1 MIDAPTFLSEPQG
14 PETKQPENGRGDNAP
29 SPDIDDSAGD
39 SLADAFDACDGEI
52 ELLETCERNK

>member
-1 MIDAPTFLSEPQG
+1 MIDAPIFTPGPQG
-14 PETKQPENGRGDNAP
+14 LETESGKMHHGRNAP
-29 SPDIDDSAGD
+29 SPDNDDSAGD